1 MQNIFSRSYFMSRA
15 NFENNL
21 KYRFCLAEVT
31 DIGVIELNERLR
43 MTSGVFKPKLYD
55 QSITFDH
62 QVAVTALEEDSEHET
77 MAVHEK
83 EHK

>member
-1 MQNIFSRSYFMSRA
+1 M
-15 NFENNL
+15 
-21 KYRFCLAEVT
+21 T

-43 MTSGVFKPKLYD
+43 MTSGVFKPNFSD

-62 QVAVTALEEDSEHET
+62 QVAVAALEEDSEHET
-77 MAVHEK
+77 MAVDEK